1 MMKTKMK
8 WFAKLW
14 IVLLLVAMTA
24 EVLAAPAVRIK
35 DIAHVQGVRD
45 NQLTGY
51 GLVVGLTGTGDS
63 DKTFFTAQSIAGMLK
78 TFGITVSPSQLKVKN
93 VAAVMVTATLPP
105 FGKSGDTI
113 DVTVSSLG
121 DAKSLQGGTL
131 VMTPLRAGNGATYA
145 VAQGAIS
152 IGGFSASS
160 GGSSASKN
168 FQTVGRVPNGALI
181 EREVPTTITDGT
193 TLTLALATP
202 DFTTASR
209 ITNAINTRFGD
220 VAGAKDPGTITVGIP
235 GYYMGNVVG
244 FVAALEDILVTPDT
258 VAKVVVNE
266 RTGTIVMGSDVSISE
281 VAVAHGNLQIR
292 IKKSVDV
299 SQPPPLSG
307 GSTVVTPA
315 TDIQVEEKDV
325 SMMVLPASANVGDVV
340 NALNAVG
347 ATSRDIIAI
356 LQAMKA
362 AGALHAELEII

>member
-1 MMKTKMK
+1 LAILTEDMMKTKMK

-145 VAQGAIS
+145 VAQGAVS
-152 IGGFSASS
+152 IGGFSASG

-181 EREVPTTITDGT
+181 ER
-193 TLTLALATP
+193 
-202 DFTTASR
+202 
-209 ITNAINTRFGD
+209 
-220 VAGAKDPGTITVGIP
+220 
-235 GYYMGNVVG
+235 
-244 FVAALEDILVTPDT
+244 
-258 VAKVVVNE
+258 
-266 RTGTIVMGSDVSISE
+266 
-281 VAVAHGNLQIR
+281 
-292 IKKSVDV
+292 
-299 SQPPPLSG
+299 
-307 GSTVVTPA
+307 
-315 TDIQVEEKDV
+315 
-325 SMMVLPASANVGDVV
+325 
-340 NALNAVG
+340 
-347 ATSRDIIAI
+347 
-356 LQAMKA
+356 
-362 AGALHAELEII
+362 